1 MQTEKVETKIVKP
14 SDTVGKKTDN
24 KASQKALKQQ
34 IEQVTAIKFCFWTT
48 EKHADTKDHE

>member
-1 MQTEKVETKIVKP
+1 M
-14 SDTVGKKTDN
+14 GKKTDN